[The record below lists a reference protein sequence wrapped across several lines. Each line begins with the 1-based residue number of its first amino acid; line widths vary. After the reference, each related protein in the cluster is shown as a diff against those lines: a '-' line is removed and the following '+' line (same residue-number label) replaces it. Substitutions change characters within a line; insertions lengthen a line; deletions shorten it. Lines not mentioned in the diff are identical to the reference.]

1 MFITTTLTGIAVI
14 AATGTVIGATVGI
27 VIRPRLDKW
36 VGEIK
41 AHFAIP
47 SDEANSAFEKAPIK
61 SAKTETVESHRGDQ
75 RIACN

>member
-14 AATGTVIGATVGI
+14 AATGTAIGTTVGI

-36 VGEIK
+36 VEAIK

-47 SDEANSAFEKAPIK
+47 SDEANSSFENAPIK
-61 SAKTETVESHRGDQ
+61 SAKTETSLSHRGE
-75 RIACN
+75 

>member
-14 AATGTVIGATVGI
+14 SATGTAIGTTVGI
-27 VIRPRLDKW
+27 VIRPRLDKS

-47 SDEANSAFEKAPIK
+47 GDGADSAFENAPIK
-61 SAKTETVESHRGDQ
+61 LAKTETPLPHRGE
-75 RIACN
+75 